1 MCEEVGWL
9 VLGLLGCSIYTLWVL
24 LASCRP
30 SHWSIRERS
39 GYLAASP
46 NREAGTALHLLSSSC
61 EVLVH
66 SADLREQ
73 WDVSNVFSLLLIMF
87 FKS

>member
-73 WDVSNVFSLLLIMF
+73 WDVSNGFSFFVFVF
-87 FKS
+87 